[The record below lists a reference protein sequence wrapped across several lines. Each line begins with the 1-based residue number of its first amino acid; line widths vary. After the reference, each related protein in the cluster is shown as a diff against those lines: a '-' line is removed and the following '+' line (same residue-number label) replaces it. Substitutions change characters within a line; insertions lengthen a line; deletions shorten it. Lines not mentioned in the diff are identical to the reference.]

1 MNIVL
6 SKLVTEKSAR
16 LEAGF
21 VYMFEVATDATKYQ
35 ISQTIENLYGKKPLA
50 VRTMSRSGKR
60 KRTGKTRSMHV
71 EQNRKLAYVTMKEA
85 LVQIAQSN

>member
-6 SKLVTEKSAR
+6 SKLVTEKSAK
-16 LEAGF
+16 LETGF
-21 VYMFEVATDATKYQ
+21 VYMFEVASEATKYQ
-35 ISQTIENLYGKKPLA
+35 ISRNIEDLYGKKPLT

-60 KRTGKTRSMHV
+60 RRAGKTRAMKA